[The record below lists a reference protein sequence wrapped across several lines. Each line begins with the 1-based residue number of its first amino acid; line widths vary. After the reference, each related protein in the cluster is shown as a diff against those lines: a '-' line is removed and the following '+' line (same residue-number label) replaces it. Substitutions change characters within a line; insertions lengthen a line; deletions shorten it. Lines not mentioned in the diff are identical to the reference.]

1 VKKLF
6 NVLVLTLAVNFL
18 ALAGGVGWLF
28 QSGHMDKEKMQA
40 IKTLVFPPPDN
51 APGATA
57 ATQPIDAATTQ
68 PLLKLEELLA
78 AHSGR
83 PPGEQVE
90 FIKNAFDTQMAQL
103 DRRKRELDDLARQVE
118 LAKQQAVRDRVALT
132 TDQADLQSRQ
142 ELASKLATD
151 QGFQD
156 ALKLYT
162 AMPPKQVKAIFLTM
176 DDDTVRRFIRA
187 MQPRQATKIIKEFK
201 TPDETARLESVMKD
215 MGGIPKDS
223 EPAGDASGAVAA
235 NPQQ

>member
-1 VKKLF
+1 MKKIF
-6 NVLVLTLAVNFL
+6 SVLVLTLAVNFL
-18 ALAGGVGWLF
+18 AVAGGVGWLF

-51 APGATA
+51 SPGATA
-57 ATQPIDAATTQ
+57 TTQPTDAATTQ

-78 AHSGR
+78 AHAGR
-83 PPGEQVE
+83 APGEQVE
-90 FIKNAFDTQMAQL
+90 FIKDAFDTQMAQL

-118 LAKQQAVRDRVALT
+118 IAKQQATRDRLVLT
-132 TDQADLQSRQ
+132 KDQTDLQSRE

-151 QGFQD
+151 KGFQD

-223 EPAGDASGAVAA
+223 DPAADANGPVAA
-235 NPQQ
+235 NPQ